1 MAIVNETALVYC
13 ENQFGLVDGKT
24 ASGLVRHS
32 ETYSVVGVI
41 DSSLAGK
48 DAGEEL
54 GGEKNGIPIFAN
66 LKDALSKL
74 PGVPDCYIY
83 GKAPLEASISVEER
97 NLILEAMENGMDII
111 NTKGPSDCGYRTLR
125 LFDGLAKCQIRPVIP
140 ACF

>member
-32 ETYSVVGVI
+32 ETYTVVGVI

-54 GGEKNGIPIFAN
+54 GEKKNGIPIFAN
-66 LKDALSKL
+66 LEDALGKL
-74 PGVPDCYIY
+74 STVPDCYIY
-83 GKAPLEASISVEER
+83 GKAPLETYISAKER
-97 NLILEAMENGMDII
+97 GSSWRQWKKEWTSLTVFISFFLMIGSLSMWLPATMSELRTSENLRN
-111 NTKGPSDCGYRTLR
+111 
-125 LFDGLAKCQIRPVIP
+125 
-140 ACF
+140 